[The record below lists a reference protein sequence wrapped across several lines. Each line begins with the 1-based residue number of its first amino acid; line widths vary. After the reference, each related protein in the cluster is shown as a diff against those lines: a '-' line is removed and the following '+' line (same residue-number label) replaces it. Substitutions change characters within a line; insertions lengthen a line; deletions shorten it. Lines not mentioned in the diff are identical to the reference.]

1 MQWKEVNQF
10 FETESIKLSDIEPSK
25 VSYREVQRNQI
36 NTTIYNEKGNI
47 KDIDTSIIRDMYDKS
62 KPTLKQGAYISAI
75 AASLEGVT
83 AFITAIIK
91 KSAQGKLLVSLQKMI
106 GLISLKIV
114 ELELLKEV
122 LEVLPSMP

>member
-47 KDIDTSIIRDMYDKS
+47 KDIDTNIRRDIYNKS
-62 KPTLKQGAYISAI
+62 KPTFKQGAYISAI

>member
-47 KDIDTSIIRDMYDKS
+47 KDIDTNTWRDIYNKS
-62 KPTLKQGAYISAI
+62 KPTFKQGAYISAI

>member
-1 MQWKEVNQF
+1 MSAMERSK
-10 FETESIKLSDIEPSK
+10 SILRNRKHQTFCIEPSK

-75 AASLEGVT
+75 AASLEGGYC
-83 AFITAIIK
+83 IYN
-91 KSAQGKLLVSLQKMI
+91 SNN
-106 GLISLKIV
+106 
-114 ELELLKEV
+114 
-122 LEVLPSMP
+122 

>member
-47 KDIDTSIIRDMYDKS
+47 RDMYDKS

-75 AASLEGVT
+75 AASLEGGYC
-83 AFITAIIK
+83 IYN
-91 KSAQGKLLVSLQKMI
+91 SNN
-106 GLISLKIV
+106 
-114 ELELLKEV
+114 
-122 LEVLPSMP
+122 

>member
-1 MQWKEVNQF
+1 MK
-10 FETESIKLSDIEPSK
+10 
-25 VSYREVQRNQI
+25 
-36 NTTIYNEKGNI
+36 
-47 KDIDTSIIRDMYDKS
+47 KDIDTNTWRDIYNKS
-62 KPTLKQGAYISAI
+62 KPTFKQGAYISAI

>member
-1 MQWKEVNQF
+1 
-10 FETESIKLSDIEPSK
+10 
-25 VSYREVQRNQI
+25 
-36 NTTIYNEKGNI
+36 
-47 KDIDTSIIRDMYDKS
+47 MYKRQS

-91 KSAQGKLLVSLQKMI
+91 KSAQGKLLVSLQKTI
-106 GLISLKIV
+106 VLKFLKIV

>member
-75 AASLEGVT
+75 AASLEGGT

-91 KSAQGKLLVSLQKMI
+91 KSA
-106 GLISLKIV
+106 
-114 ELELLKEV
+114 
-122 LEVLPSMP
+122 